1 MSWHLVSHKKA
12 IFQVDFLLPFLLAIP
27 NWMQATERNRDQIL
41 CAVVAHKIC
50 KSRAAWCFSEISFH
64 YTNRSMT
71 SEAAAKLTEKLV
83 TAAQGNTSEWA
94 QHKSDSLSLELS
106 SRVFALFGIALHTHC
121 SDLQVKWH
129 SWWRNQFRVSFF
141 LSQKMSYKLQHDGA
155 GNLFAYWD
163 ALPTRVRAN
172 QRNETNNQNET
183 FYFPISILFFVS
195 SETTFALVKSFN
207 GSRPISSV
215 NGNLP
220 ERAGGMITIKINW

>member
-50 KSRAAWCFSEISFH
+50 KSRAAWCFSEISFQ

-141 LSQKMSYKLQHDGA
+141 CRKKCPINYNMMELEICSHIEMLCPRGSA
-155 GNLFAYWD
+155 
-163 ALPTRVRAN
+163 PT
-172 QRNETNNQNET
+172 
-183 FYFPISILFFVS
+183 
-195 SETTFALVKSFN
+195 SETRQIIKMRLFIIPHFDFIFRLQRDDVRTSQIVQRITSHFVGEWK
-207 GSRPISSV
+207 P
-215 NGNLP
+215 
-220 ERAGGMITIKINW
+220 AGACRRHDNN